1 MKKLFMSKY
10 SRAGIDGLMDE
21 YLGDIRLSK
30 VLSHNLL
37 ATSYEINSHSAWNI
51 TKRGIV
57 VIALDIR
64 FIFNIEALMNVEKDF
79 ALADVAR

>member
-1 MKKLFMSKY
+1 MSKY

-30 VLSHNLL
+30 VLTHNLL

-57 VIALDIR
+57 TTLLDI
-64 FIFNIEALMNVEKDF
+64 
-79 ALADVAR
+79 